1 MKACDC
7 FMQVMGS
14 CFLFSC
20 FSPFSSNIQLRK
32 KPRSFVYSLKFKIT
46 FTDIFFVVCLF
57 LDFSMKL
64 GNLDANCGH
73 TWHKH
78 KNNVYSG
85 LLVSCRENSTS
96 RGSTFGRSLLV
107 PSPDLPLRPHFSPPW
122 WLACP
127 QVSCSNT
134 RAHLQS
140 NSLQLLPG

>member
-1 MKACDC
+1 
-7 FMQVMGS
+7 MQVIVQLFMFS
-14 CFLFSC
+14 FLLFFFFFFLQYSA
-20 FSPFSSNIQLRK
+20 K
-32 KPRSFVYSLKFKIT
+32 KEIPDHLFIHWNLKSYLL
-46 FTDIFFVVCLF
+46 IFCCCCCLF
-57 LDFSMKL
+57 LDFSMKV

-85 LLVSCRENSTS
+85 LLVSCRENFTS

-107 PSPDLPLRPHFSPPW
+107 PSPDLPLRPHFSPQR
-122 WLACP
+122 WLAWP